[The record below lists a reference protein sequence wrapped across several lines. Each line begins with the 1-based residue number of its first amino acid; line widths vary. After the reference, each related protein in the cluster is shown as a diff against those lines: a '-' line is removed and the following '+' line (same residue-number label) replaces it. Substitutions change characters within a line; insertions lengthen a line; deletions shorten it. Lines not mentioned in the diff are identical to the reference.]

1 MRCGVFSLIAARYIC
16 IPLISILTARECNI
30 GTTFFIGSSP
40 TIPCALACR
49 EFVQRTKVTSR
60 ISIRNNAADAIA
72 QSSEIVGIK
81 VSANNASMVFHFNQ
95 SKVIFFYAKERNK
108 CIFWKRSQFNIPRKC
123 RAFEDRS
130 RCYHNPDCFIGCQC
144 SVCPNRFLQ
153 LHISCKDIPSALGPV
168 YAIIFNEQKI
178 KFSKNC
184 GNWLILMQCGHSCI
198 ARCPRTT
205 VHSCFFDNSRH
216 IFLLKNIM
224 KIWHII
230 PAPIVAR
237 TLNIYNSN
245 QSIGDHLPA
254 LEPRY
259 FMSSLV

>member
-1 MRCGVFSLIAARYIC
+1 MLGGGYGYSLAHSDELLNVRKIAGKIANAERVGTALKKNDTYHRAGSFLTKAQLSKGHAYYI
-16 IPLISILTARECNI
+16 S
-30 GTTFFIGSSP
+30 
-40 TIPCALACR
+40 
-49 EFVQRTKVTSR
+49 QM
-60 ISIRNNAADAIA
+60 
-72 QSSEIVGIK
+72 SE
-81 VSANNASMVFHFNQ
+81 
-95 SKVIFFYAKERNK
+95 
-108 CIFWKRSQFNIPRKC
+108 
-123 RAFEDRS
+123 D
-130 RCYHNPDCFIGCQC
+130 
-144 SVCPNRFLQ
+144 
-153 LHISCKDIPSALGPV
+153 
-168 YAIIFNEQKI
+168 
-178 KFSKNC
+178 
-184 GNWLILMQCGHSCI
+184 
-198 ARCPRTT
+198 T